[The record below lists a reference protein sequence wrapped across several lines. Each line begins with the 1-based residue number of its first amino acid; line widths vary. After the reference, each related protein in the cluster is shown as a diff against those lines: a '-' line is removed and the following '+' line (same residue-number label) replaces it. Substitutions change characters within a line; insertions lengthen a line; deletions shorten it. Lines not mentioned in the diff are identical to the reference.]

1 MFKTWRQSLNFE
13 KLEWETKEELQQNC
27 VVWWKCVD
35 IIAACQVLPQLLLPT
50 QSQCNDDM
58 SKLII
63 KRVKSLAAT
72 LCLLLLLHRIL
83 QPEVNTVKCNVINQ
97 KYFKV

>member
-1 MFKTWRQSLNFE
+1 MGNKRGTAA
-13 KLEWETKEELQQNC
+13 ELCC
-27 VVWWKCVD
+27 VVEVCRYYRGVSSVATT
-35 IIAACQVLPQLLLPT
+35 AAPT

-83 QPEVNTVKCNVINQ
+83 QPEVNTVKV
-97 KYFKV
+97 